1 MPVMDQCY
9 YCQKYF
15 PSDKIYAHEQSCDSN
30 PNK

>member
-9 YCQKYF
+9 YCKGYF
-15 PSDKIYAHEQSCDSN
+15 PADKIYAHEQSCASN